1 MRTITFAST
10 VGSIEP
16 VQTSAVYFKDIF
28 DILDSKGINRNN
40 MRLFIAGSNLELS
53 HADAKLPEG
62 DFKLMMFAK
71 QSKAGS
77 TSALDAISVLENRV
91 ENIKDIVS
99 NLNDE
104 IESLDYRLYELK
116 RIVREN
122 SENTSYDSRR
132 EDSSV
137 QEARSYERD
146 FLNGLD

>member
-16 VQTSAVYFKDIF
+16 AQTSAVYFKDIF

-77 TSALDAISVLENRV
+77 TSASDAISVLENRV
-91 ENIKDIVS
+91 ENIKDIIS

-122 SENTSYDSRR
+122 TENTSYDSRR

>member
-77 TSALDAISVLENRV
+77 TYALDAISVLENRV

-122 SENTSYDSRR
+122 TENTSYDSRR

>member
-77 TSALDAISVLENRV
+77 TSALDVISVLENRV

-122 SENTSYDSRR
+122 TENTSYDSSR
-132 EDSSV
+132 DSSV
-137 QEARSYERD
+137 EEARSYERD

>member
-77 TSALDAISVLENRV
+77 DYTSEILSSLYDRLRSLKSRISDLNSAVDNMEEELDNLE
-91 ENIKDIVS
+91 
-99 NLNDE
+99 
-104 IESLDYRLYELK
+104 ESLQED
-116 RIVREN
+116 
-122 SENTSYDSRR
+122 SYDSRR

>member
-16 VQTSAVYFKDIF
+16 IQTSAVYFKDIF

-91 ENIKDIVS
+91 ENIKDIIS
-99 NLNDE
+99 NLNEE
-104 IESLDYRLYELK
+104 IESLYYILYELK

-122 SENTSYDSRR
+122 TENTSYDSRR

>member
-122 SENTSYDSRR
+122 SENTSYDSRS

>member
-104 IESLDYRLYELK
+104 IESLYYRLYELK

-122 SENTSYDSRR
+122 TENTSDDSRR

>member
-71 QSKAGS
+71 QSKAGADYTS
-77 TSALDAISVLENRV
+77 TLFSELYNKLRNLKSKISE
-91 ENIKDIVS
+91 
-99 NLNDE
+99 LNFAVDN
-104 IESLDYRLYELK
+104 IESTLDNLEEELQNEDSYESP
-116 RIVREN
+116 R
-122 SENTSYDSRR
+122 
-132 EDSSV
+132 DSSV
-137 QEARSYERD
+137 DEARSYERD

>member
-77 TSALDAISVLENRV
+77 TSALDAISILENRV
-91 ENIKDIVS
+91 ENIKNIVS
-99 NLNDE
+99 DLNDE
-104 IESLDYRLYELK
+104 IESLDYRLHELK

-122 SENTSYDSRR
+122 TENTSYNFRR

-137 QEARSYERD
+137 QEARNYERD

>member
-91 ENIKDIVS
+91 ENIKDIIS
-99 NLNDE
+99 NLNEE

-116 RIVREN
+116 RTVREN
-122 SENTSYDSRR
+122 TENTSYDSRR

>member
-1 MRTITFAST
+1 MRTITFSST

-77 TSALDAISVLENRV
+77 YQTSEIFSELYDKLRNLKSKI
-91 ENIKDIVS
+91 S
-99 NLNDE
+99 NLNYLVYNIENALDNLE
-104 IESLDYRLYELK
+104 ESLQED
-116 RIVREN
+116 
-122 SENTSYDSRR
+122 SYDFRR

-137 QEARSYERD
+137 QEARNYERD

>member
-91 ENIKDIVS
+91 ENIKDIIS
-99 NLNDE
+99 NLNEE
-104 IESLDYRLYELK
+104 IESLYYRLYELK
-116 RIVREN
+116 KIVREN
-122 SENTSYDSRR
+122 TENTSYDSRR

>member
-104 IESLDYRLYELK
+104 IKSLDYRLYELK

-122 SENTSYDSRR
+122 TENTSYDSRR
-132 EDSSV
+132 EDSSL

>member
-77 TSALDAISVLENRV
+77 TSALDAISILENRV
-91 ENIKDIVS
+91 ENIKDIIS
-99 NLNDE
+99 NLNEE
-104 IESLDYRLYELK
+104 IKSLDYRLYELK

-122 SENTSYDSRR
+122 TENISYDSRR

>member
-16 VQTSAVYFKDIF
+16 VRTDAVYFKDIF

-53 HADAKLPEG
+53 HTDAKLPEG

-77 TSALDAISVLENRV
+77 LYASHLVTVLENKV
-91 ENIKDIVS
+91 TDIKNIVS
-99 NLNDE
+99 DLNDE
-104 IESLDYRLYELK
+104 IESLEYKLEEL
-116 RIVREN
+116 RGVVGQN
-122 SENTSYDSRR
+122 TENTSYDSIR

-146 FLNGLD
+146 FLNGLE

>member
-53 HADAKLPEG
+53 HADAKLPEE

-77 TSALDAISVLENRV
+77 YQTSEVFSELYDKLRNLKSKISE
-91 ENIKDIVS
+91 
-99 NLNDE
+99 LNYEANE
-104 IESLDYRLYELK
+104 IENLLDNLGESLQYE
-116 RIVREN
+116 EN
-122 SENTSYDSRR
+122 SYNSIS

>member
-62 DFKLMMFAK
+62 NFKLMMFAK

-77 TSALDAISVLENRV
+77 YQASEIFSSIYNRLQYLRNKISEFNSEINLLEN
-91 ENIKDIVS
+91 
-99 NLNDE
+99 
-104 IESLDYRLYELK
+104 SLDDLEEALQ
-116 RIVREN
+116 E
-122 SENTSYDSRR
+122 ENTSYDSRS

-146 FLNGLD
+146 FLNGLN

>member
-77 TSALDAISVLENRV
+77 TSALDAISILENRV
-91 ENIKDIVS
+91 ENIKNIVS
-99 NLNDE
+99 DLNDE
-104 IESLDYRLYELK
+104 IESLDYRLHELK

-122 SENTSYDSRR
+122 TENTSYDSRR

>member
-28 DILDSKGINRNN
+28 NILDSKGINRNN

-77 TSALDAISVLENRV
+77 YQTSEILSSLYDRLRSLKSRISDLNSAVDNMEEELDNLE
-91 ENIKDIVS
+91 
-99 NLNDE
+99 
-104 IESLDYRLYELK
+104 ESLQSESSS
-116 RIVREN
+116 N
-122 SENTSYDSRR
+122 SYV
-132 EDSSV
+132 DSSV

>member
-71 QSKAGS
+71 QSKAGAYQ
-77 TSALDAISVLENRV
+77 TSELFSSLYDKLKYLRNKISELNSEVDDIEEELDNLE
-91 ENIKDIVS
+91 
-99 NLNDE
+99 
-104 IESLDYRLYELK
+104 ESLQED
-116 RIVREN
+116 
-122 SENTSYDSRR
+122 SYDFRR

>member
-77 TSALDAISVLENRV
+77 GYTSEIFSSIYDKLRNLKSKISELNYSVDNIEAALDNLE
-91 ENIKDIVS
+91 EE
-99 NLNDE
+99 LQDE
-104 IESLDYRLYELK
+104 D
-116 RIVREN
+116 
-122 SENTSYDSRR
+122 SYGSRR

-146 FLNGLD
+146 FLNSLD

>member
-71 QSKAGS
+71 QSKAGY
-77 TSALDAISVLENRV
+77 TSALDAISILENRV

-122 SENTSYDSRR
+122 TENTSYDSPR
-132 EDSSV
+132 DSSV
-137 QEARSYERD
+137 EEARSYERD

>member
-62 DFKLMMFAK
+62 DFKLMMFSK

-77 TSALDAISVLENRV
+77 YSALDLISVIEEKIRNHKD
-91 ENIKDIVS
+91 NISLLHK
-99 NLNDE
+99 E
-104 IESLDYRLYELK
+104 IENLEFKLEDLK
-116 RIVREN
+116 YIVRN
-122 SENTSYDSRR
+122 GMQNTSYDSRR

-137 QEARSYERD
+137 EEARSYEID

>member
-91 ENIKDIVS
+91 ENIKDIIS
-99 NLNDE
+99 NLNEE

-116 RIVREN
+116 RIVIGN
-122 SENTSYDSRR
+122 TENTSYDSRR

>member
-71 QSKAGS
+71 QSKAGAYQ
-77 TSALDAISVLENRV
+77 TSEVISELYDKLRYLKNKISELNSKANDIEDLLDYLE
-91 ENIKDIVS
+91 
-99 NLNDE
+99 
-104 IESLDYRLYELK
+104 ESLQNED
-116 RIVREN
+116 
-122 SENTSYDSRR
+122 SYDSRR
-132 EDSSV
+132 EDSSI

>member
-99 NLNDE
+99 NLNEE

-122 SENTSYDSRR
+122 TENTSDDSRR

>member
-91 ENIKDIVS
+91 ENIKDIIS
-99 NLNDE
+99 NLNE
-104 IESLDYRLYELK
+104 KIESLDYRLYELK

-122 SENTSYDSRR
+122 TENTSYDSRR

>member
-91 ENIKDIVS
+91 ENIKDIIS
-99 NLNDE
+99 NLNEE
-104 IESLDYRLYELK
+104 IENLDYRLYELK

-122 SENTSYDSRR
+122 TENTSYDSRR

>member
-77 TSALDAISVLENRV
+77 YQVSEIFSSIYNRLQYLRNKISEFNSEINLLEN
-91 ENIKDIVS
+91 
-99 NLNDE
+99 
-104 IESLDYRLYELK
+104 SLDDLK
-116 RIVREN
+116 EALQE
-122 SENTSYDSRR
+122 ENTSYNSPR
-132 EDSSV
+132 DSSV
-137 QEARSYERD
+137 EEARSYERD

>member
-77 TSALDAISVLENRV
+77 TSALDVISVLENRV
-91 ENIKDIVS
+91 ENIKDIIY
-99 NLNDE
+99 NLNEE
-104 IESLDYRLYELK
+104 IESLYYRLYELK
-116 RIVREN
+116 KIVREN
-122 SENTSYDSRR
+122 TENTSYDSRR

>member
-28 DILDSKGINRNN
+28 NILDSKGINRNN

-77 TSALDAISVLENRV
+77 YQASEIFSSIYNRLQYLRNKISEFNSEINLLEN
-91 ENIKDIVS
+91 
-99 NLNDE
+99 
-104 IESLDYRLYELK
+104 SLDDLEEALQ
-116 RIVREN
+116 E
-122 SENTSYDSRR
+122 ENTSYNSPR
-132 EDSSV
+132 DSSV
-137 QEARSYERD
+137 EEARSYERD

>member
-16 VQTSAVYFKDIF
+16 VRTDAVYFKDIF

-77 TSALDAISVLENRV
+77 YQTSEIFSELYDKLRNLKSKISDLNYAVDNIENELDNLE
-91 ENIKDIVS
+91 
-99 NLNDE
+99 
-104 IESLDYRLYELK
+104 ESLQED
-116 RIVREN
+116 
-122 SENTSYDSRR
+122 SYDSRR

>member
-91 ENIKDIVS
+91 ENIKNIIS
-99 NLNDE
+99 NLNEE

-122 SENTSYDSRR
+122 TENTSYDSRR

>member
-91 ENIKDIVS
+91 ENIKDIIS

-116 RIVREN
+116 RIIREN
-122 SENTSYDSRR
+122 TENTSYDSRR

>member
-16 VQTSAVYFKDIF
+16 VQTSAVYFKDIY

-77 TSALDAISVLENRV
+77 YQASEIFSSIYNRLQYLRNKISEFNSEINLLEN
-91 ENIKDIVS
+91 
-99 NLNDE
+99 
-104 IESLDYRLYELK
+104 SLDDLEEALQ
-116 RIVREN
+116 E
-122 SENTSYDSRR
+122 ENTSYNSPR
-132 EDSSV
+132 DSSIE
-137 QEARSYERD
+137 EARSYERD

>member
-91 ENIKDIVS
+91 ENIKDTIS
-99 NLNDE
+99 NLNEE
-104 IESLDYRLYELK
+104 IENLDYRLYELK

-122 SENTSYDSRR
+122 TENTSHDSRR

>member
-77 TSALDAISVLENRV
+77 YQTSEIFSELYDKLRNLKSKISE
-91 ENIKDIVS
+91 
-99 NLNDE
+99 LNYEANE
-104 IESLDYRLYELK
+104 IENLLDNLEESLQYED
-116 RIVREN
+116 
-122 SENTSYDSRR
+122 SYDSRR

>member
-62 DFKLMMFAK
+62 DFKLMMFSK

>member
-77 TSALDAISVLENRV
+77 TSALDAISILENRV
-91 ENIKDIVS
+91 ENIKDIIS
-99 NLNDE
+99 NLNEE
-104 IESLDYRLYELK
+104 IESLNYRLYELK

-122 SENTSYDSRR
+122 TENTSYDSRSK
-132 EDSSV
+132 DSSV
-137 QEARSYERD
+137 QEARNYERD

>member
-62 DFKLMMFAK
+62 NFKLMMFAK

-77 TSALDAISVLENRV
+77 YQTSEIFSELYDKLRNLKSKISE
-91 ENIKDIVS
+91 
-99 NLNDE
+99 LNYKANE
-104 IESLDYRLYELK
+104 IENLLDNLEKSLQY
-116 RIVREN
+116 
-122 SENTSYDSRR
+122 
-132 EDSSV
+132 EDSYESIKEDSYV
-137 QEARSYERD
+137 QEAKSYERD